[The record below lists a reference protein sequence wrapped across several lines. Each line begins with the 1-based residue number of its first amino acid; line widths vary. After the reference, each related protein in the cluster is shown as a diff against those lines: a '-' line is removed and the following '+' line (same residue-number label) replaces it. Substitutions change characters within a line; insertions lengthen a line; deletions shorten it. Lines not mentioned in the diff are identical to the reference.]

1 MKNKLEN
8 FILKFISL
16 RVTDFI
22 NTQEFKLT
30 QNNVKGDPNW

>member
-22 NTQEFKLT
+22 DTQEFVNTK
-30 QNNVKGDPNW
+30 QC